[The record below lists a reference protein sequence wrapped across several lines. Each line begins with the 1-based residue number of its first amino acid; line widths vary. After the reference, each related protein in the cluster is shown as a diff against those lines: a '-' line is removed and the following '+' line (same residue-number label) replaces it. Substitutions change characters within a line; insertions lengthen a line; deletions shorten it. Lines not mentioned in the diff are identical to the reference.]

1 MSLTEERLQILKML
15 EAGQINAEE
24 AAQLLAALETA
35 TKKEQEPATPSTPP
49 GQGRARWLR
58 IRVTDEATGKRK
70 VNVNLP
76 LGMVNVALKV
86 GAKFAPDIKDMNLD
100 ELFEA
105 IKSGAEGKIV
115 DVQDEE
121 DGERVEIFVE

>member
-24 AAQLLAALETA
+24 AAQLIAALEA
-35 TKKEQEPATPSTPP
+35 GAQKEQEASTRSTAA
-49 GQGRARWLR
+49 GHKARWLR

-76 LGMVNVALKV
+76 LGMVNAAMKV
-86 GAKFAPDIKDMNLD
+86 GAKFAPDINDINLD
-100 ELFEA
+100 ELVEA

>member
-1 MSLTEERLQILKML
+1 MIAAL
-15 EAGQINAEE
+15 EAG
-24 AAQLLAALETA
+24 AQ
-35 TKKEQEPATPSTPP
+35 KEQEASTRSTAA
-49 GQGRARWLR
+49 GHKARWLR

-76 LGMVNVALKV
+76 LGMVNAAMKV
-86 GAKFAPDIKDMNLD
+86 GAKFAPDINDISLD
-100 ELFEA
+100 ELVEA
-105 IKSGAEGKIV
+105 IKSGTEGKIV

>member
-1 MSLTEERLQILKML
+1 MSLVEERMQILKML
-15 EAGQINAEE
+15 EEGKINADQ
-24 AAQLLAALETA
+24 AASLLSALETGSR
-35 TKKEQEPATPSTPP
+35 KEQETASSSGPTG
-49 GQGRARWLR
+49 GQARWLR

-76 LGMVNVALKV
+76 LGMVNVAMKV
-86 GAKFAPDIKDMNLD
+86 GAKFAPEVKEINLD
-100 ELFEA
+100 ELIEA
-105 IKSGAEGKIV
+105 IKTGAEGKIV